1 MKLNVISFNI
11 LCVDAPNGNRAYS
24 LSARAPRVRSVVE
37 ARNPDLIGF
46 QEATPAW
53 LELLNRDFGETYEI
67 YNVYRSETNP
77 ESTPIAWNRTR
88 FECLDKG
95 NFWFSDTPEVESRGW
110 DELYDCPRIF
120 TWAHLK
126 EKSSGKE
133 FCFINTHFGFGDG
146 CQIKSSR
153 MLADFARQMAMSCV
167 ITGDFNLEIDS
178 PGYRELSQV
187 FTDVNARTVNDLGP
201 TFHGFDPEKWGEH
214 IDYCFIT
221 SDAAPLSFE
230 VLRELVDGDFPS
242 DHYGLFAAME
252 L

>member
-11 LCVDAPNGNRAYS
+11 LCVDAPNGNRTYS
-24 LSARAPRVRSVVE
+24 LSARSPRVRTVVE

-46 QEATPAW
+46 QEATHAW
-53 LELLNRDFGETYEI
+53 LELLTRNFGETYEI
-67 YNVYRSETNP
+67 YNVYRSEASP
-77 ESTPIAWNRTR
+77 ESTPIAWNRAR

-95 NFWFSDTPEVESRGW
+95 NFWFSDTPDVESRGW

-126 EKSSGKE
+126 EIASGRT

-146 CQIKSSR
+146 CQTKSSR
-153 MLADFARQMAMSCV
+153 MLADFARKMAIPCV

-178 PGYRELSQV
+178 VGYRKLTQAFV
-187 FTDVNARTVNDLGP
+187 DVNAQTVNDLGP

-221 SDAAPLSFE
+221 PDVAPLDFE
-230 VLRELVDGDFPS
+230 VLREMVDGDFPS
-242 DHYGLFAAME
+242 DHYGLFASVE